1 MSHSDTHARALRTC
15 SPAAEAVWLSRHV
28 HVCKLGSSFIV
39 LNVARDEYLGVA
51 GSAAQ
56 CLSAWLR
63 GWPQLEPPD
72 EVTPAPVS
80 PDEASK
86 VMADLIA
93 QGVLTKREADARKTA
108 LPWREPSTASRA
120 LDHNN
125 PSSLRIR
132 CSDIIVF
139 LTSLAST
146 AAALRFRSLQ
156 SALDSLE
163 TRKARQGRYQEFN
176 VERTSDL
183 IAIFRRL
190 RSFTF
195 SGHRRCL
202 FHALA
207 LMKFLSHYGIHPNF
221 VMGVKVEPWAAHSW
235 VEYGDY
241 VLDATPEQVRFYHP
255 ILIV

>member
-1 MSHSDTHARALRTC
+1 MLHSDTHARAPRAC
-15 SPAAEAVWLSRHV
+15 PSAAEAVWLSRHV
-28 HVCKLGSSFIV
+28 HICQMGSSFIV
-39 LNVARDEYLGVA
+39 LNVARDEYLYVT

-56 CLSAWLR
+56 CLSAWLL
-63 GWPQLEPPD
+63 GWPELEPPN
-72 EVTPAPVS
+72 EVTPTPVS
-80 PDEASK
+80 QDEAST
-86 VMADLIA
+86 VIADLIA
-93 QGVLTKREADARKTA
+93 QGVLTKREADARKTM

-120 LDHNN
+120 IDHNN
-125 PSSLRIR
+125 PSSLRIQ
-132 CSDIIVF
+132 CSDIIAF

-146 AAALRFRSLQ
+146 AAALRFRSLR

-163 TRKARQGRYQEFN
+163 TRKARHGRYQELD

-207 LMKFLSHYGIHPNF
+207 LMRFLSYYGIYPDF
-221 VMGVKVEPWAAHSW
+221 VMGA
-235 VEYGDY
+235 
-241 VLDATPEQVRFYHP
+241 
-255 ILIV
+255 